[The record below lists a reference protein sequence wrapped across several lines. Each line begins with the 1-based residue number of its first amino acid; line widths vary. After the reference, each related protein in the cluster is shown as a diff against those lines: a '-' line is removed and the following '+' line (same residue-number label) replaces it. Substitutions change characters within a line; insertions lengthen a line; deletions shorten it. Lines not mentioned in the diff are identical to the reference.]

1 MAFNRSKAADSYT
14 HPNHTGDVTSV
25 ADGATTIANDAVTYA
40 KVQNVTA
47 TDKILGRSSSGAGV
61 VEEIDCTSAG
71 RALIDDADA
80 AAQRTTLGLAI
91 GADVE
96 AYNADI
102 AKVDEAD
109 EWTAA
114 QNFNSTSLTF
124 DATQDWNLQTNQVCD
139 LTLTGNTEF
148 DAPTNM
154 KDGGFYS
161 ITIIQD
167 GTGNRTATWN
177 TVFKWAGGTA
187 PTLTTTASAKDIFV
201 FRSDG
206 TNMLEVGRQ
215 LDVK

>member
-187 PTLTTTASAKDIFV
+187 PPLTTTASAKDIFV